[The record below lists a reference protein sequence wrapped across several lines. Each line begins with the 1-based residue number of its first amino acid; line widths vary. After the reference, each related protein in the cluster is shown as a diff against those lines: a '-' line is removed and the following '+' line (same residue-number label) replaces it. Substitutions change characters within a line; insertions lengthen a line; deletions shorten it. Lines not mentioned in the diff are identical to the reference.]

1 MTGRKGVLAVL
12 LLALLAQVGL
22 RLATDS
28 VTPRLELV
36 PPAPS
41 RIELAALSFG
51 DREGAYRILL
61 QQLQDFG
68 DTAGRFSALR
78 DYDYGR
84 VVDWLRAVYRMDGQS
99 DAVLTLAVS
108 VYGQSPD
115 PAQVRQIALFLDE
128 ACRHREERMW
138 RWLVEAAYLAKHRA
152 HDQELA
158 RAIAQ
163 ELAVLKN
170 PELPDWVRHMPELV
184 EAPERGRT
192 LPTP

>member
-1 MTGRKGVLAVL
+1 MKGRKGVLAVL

-28 VTPRLELV
+28 WKPRLEMV
-36 PPAPS
+36 PTAPS
-41 RIELAALSFG
+41 KIELAALSFG
-51 DREGAYRILL
+51 DREAGYRLLL

-68 DTAGRFSALR
+68 DTGGRFSSLR
-78 DYDYGR
+78 GYDYGR
-84 VVDWLRAVYRMDGQS
+84 VVDWLRAVYRMDGRS
-99 DAVLTLAVS
+99 DGVLAVAAS

-115 PAQVRQIALFLDE
+115 PAQVRQIALFLEE
-128 ACRHREERMW
+128 ACRYHEERMW
-138 RWLVEAAYLAKHRA
+138 RWLVEAAYLAKYRA

-170 PELPDWVRHMPELV
+170 PELPDWVHRMPELV